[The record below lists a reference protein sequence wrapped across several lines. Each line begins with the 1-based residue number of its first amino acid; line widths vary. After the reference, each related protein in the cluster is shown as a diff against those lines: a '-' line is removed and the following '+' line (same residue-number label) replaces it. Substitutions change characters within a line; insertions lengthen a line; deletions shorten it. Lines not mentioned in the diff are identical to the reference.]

1 MGRIIGENIQA
12 SYPLRTP
19 STRLRT
25 KKDPKMT
32 RLTKYTQGSSY
43 PMASCI
49 WRENI
54 LHSMQTGQSE
64 LGKKGRCSLQAV

>member
-1 MGRIIGENIQA
+1 MLRNLTAQKGRGVVGENIQA
-12 SYPLRTP
+12 SHPLRTP

-49 WRENI
+49 WRE
-54 LHSMQTGQSE
+54 STFPS
-64 LGKKGRCSLQAV
+64 